1 MRRTIEHSKSPR
13 MPKIPLSKTQGSPT
27 RPPRPEGSVARVLA
41 SDAGAGAAGNR
52 RTQAERRETARKR
65 ILESAARVVRMRGYD
80 GLSTEEVSQLAG
92 VSRGALR
99 HHFPTKTNLMVSTLH
114 FLNEEMLGKSWSRV
128 ERAKGGADVLELV
141 IEDAFDF
148 FFGDYFFINLAIS
161 MSDERNSDLHMG
173 ARAIRRDSRLAI
185 EKTWIERMKATG
197 LPMRVA
203 GDVVALT
210 FSIVRG
216 FAIRR
221 MIVDDSAEFERLIG
235 TWRKMVRQYVST
247 YLRPDQRHEAD

>member
-1 MRRTIEHSKSPR
+1 
-13 MPKIPLSKTQGSPT
+13 MPKTPLSKTKAS
-27 RPPRPEGSVARVLA
+27 SVNLPSTEDDVAGVLA
-41 SDAGAGAAGNR
+41 NESAVGARGTR

-65 ILESAARVVRMRGYD
+65 ILESAARVIRRRGYD

-99 HHFPTKTNLMVSTLH
+99 HHFPTKNNLVVSTLRY
-114 FLNEEMLGKSWSRV
+114 LNEEMLDKSWSRV

-148 FFGDYFFINLAIS
+148 FFGYYFFINLAIS
-161 MSDERNSDLHMG
+161 MSDERNGDLHIG
-173 ARAIRRDSRLAI
+173 ARGISRDSRLAI
-185 EKTWIERMKATG
+185 EKTWIERMTATG
-197 LPMRVA
+197 LPMQVA
-203 GDVVALT
+203 GDVVSLT

-221 MIVDDSAEFERLIG
+221 LMVDESAEFERLIG
-235 TWRKMVRQYVST
+235 TWRQMVREHVSAF
-247 YLRPDQRHEAD
+247 LGPDRRHEPA